1 MNCLIFFVFIPAC
14 NASLDSRIPHPFKF
28 YGPPV
33 VRRYPLP
40 LTKTYTPDE
49 LRILKL
55 RLQRPMV
62 KKNVPDSLA
71 VHPVHDYINNVP
83 VEARLHIIDFLLS
96 QKVRK
101 RGSIFLFGSLDFAT
115 PYKQYLTR
123 LSFIDACVLR
133 SLTNAMT
140 RGNVPAVDGV
150 AIIEFFKNKYPD
162 GRFSYLTLEYIH
174 DWLPLIGSS
183 FFAADIRVQ
192 HEIFELQKSRGVS
205 KFCGTE
211 KFLLD
216 LVGFERRHMLK
227 SRRDRILLT
236 GYDFV

>member
-1 MNCLIFFVFIPAC
+1 MNCLIFFVFIHAC
-14 NASLDSRIPHPFKF
+14 NASLDLQIPHPFKF
-28 YGPPV
+28 HGPPV
-33 VRRYPLP
+33 VRRYSLP
-40 LTKTYTPDE
+40 LTKTYTPEE

-83 VEARLHIIDFLLS
+83 VEARLHMIDFLLS
-96 QKVRK
+96 PKVRK
-101 RGSIFLFGSLDFAT
+101 RGSIFLFGPLDFAT

-133 SLTNAMT
+133 SLTNAIT
-140 RGNVPAVDGV
+140 QENVSEIDGV
-150 AIIEFFKNKYPD
+150 AIIEFFQNQFPD

-174 DWLPLIGSS
+174 DWLPRIGCS
-183 FFAADIRVQ
+183 FFAADTRVK
-192 HEIFELQKSRGVS
+192 HDIFKLQQSGGVS
-205 KFCGTE
+205 KLCGTE

-216 LVGFERRHMLK
+216 LVGFERRDMLK